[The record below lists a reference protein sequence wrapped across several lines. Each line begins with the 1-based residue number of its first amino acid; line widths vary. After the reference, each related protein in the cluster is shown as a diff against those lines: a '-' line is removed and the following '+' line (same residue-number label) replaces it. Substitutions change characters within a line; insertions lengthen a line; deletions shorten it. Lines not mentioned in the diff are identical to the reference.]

1 MSFWATI
8 IFHRMVIFRH
18 ECHASRTYETCISRI
33 HNFTMVEI
41 DLSNHGHEVYD
52 VVFMIVL
59 TFNGCLL
66 DTYEHSDRL

>member
-1 MSFWATI
+1 MPFWAAI

-18 ECHASRTYETCISRI
+18 ECHASRTHETCISRI
-33 HNFTMVEI
+33 HKFTMGEI

-59 TFNGCLL
+59 TFNGCLF
-66 DTYEHSDRL
+66 DTYEHLDRL

>member
-18 ECHASRTYETCISRI
+18 ECHASITHETCISRI
-33 HNFTMVEI
+33 HNFTMGEI

-52 VVFMIVL
+52 VSL
-59 TFNGCLL
+59 
-66 DTYEHSDRL
+66 